1 MWSVEESLEYL
12 FGEDKF
18 TFIHDLS
25 QRKRIL
31 SKMNK
36 NLSKIVKSANSKIKV
51 DIKRLLRMVKLASS
65 NKLFMDDAKTPRS
78 QFATI
83 RKKQLMSKKK
93 NKRKLNIEVEQMHQT
108 NPVNISR
115 TSNNS
120 NNSSIQRI
128 KQNIIDGKDIQGVQN
143 KKKYNAFSCPDN
155 KC

>member
-83 RKKQLMSKKK
+83 RKK
-93 NKRKLNIEVEQMHQT
+93 
-108 NPVNISR
+108 
-115 TSNNS
+115 
-120 NNSSIQRI
+120 
-128 KQNIIDGKDIQGVQN
+128 
-143 KKKYNAFSCPDN
+143 
-155 KC
+155 